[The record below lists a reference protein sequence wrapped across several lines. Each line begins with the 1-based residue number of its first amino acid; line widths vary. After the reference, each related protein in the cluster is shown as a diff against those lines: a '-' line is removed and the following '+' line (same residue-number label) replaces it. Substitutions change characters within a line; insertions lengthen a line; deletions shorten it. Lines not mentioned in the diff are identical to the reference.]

1 MSVIS
6 FSQNET
12 VEHKEVV
19 VLRMIVGLGNPGR
32 EYAHTRHNVGFDI
45 LDLFAKRRKVRILN
59 RQAHAL
65 VGSVDHYGEQIL
77 LVKPQTYM
85 NESGQSVGELARKHK
100 LEPSDILVVY
110 DDMDLPL
117 GKIRIR
123 MSGSAGGHN
132 GMKSII
138 SHLHS
143 NEFPR
148 MRIGIGRSGEAID
161 HVLSRFNRK
170 DREIMDVSIEQAAD
184 ALNMILEEGIEAAAN
199 QYNRASEG

>member
-1 MSVIS
+1 
-6 FSQNET
+6 
-12 VEHKEVV
+12 
-19 VLRMIVGLGNPGR
+19 MIVGLGNPGR

-45 LDLFAKRRKVRILN
+45 IDLLAKQRHVRILA
-59 RQAHAL
+59 RQSRAL
-65 VGSVDHYGEQIL
+65 VGSFDLCGEKIL
-77 LVKPQTYM
+77 LVKPQTFM
-85 NESGQSVGELARKHK
+85 NESGQAVGGIARKHN
-100 LEPSDILVVY
+100 LGPDDILVVY

-123 MSGSAGGHN
+123 MRGSSGGHN

-143 NEFPR
+143 EEFLR

-170 DREIMDVSIEQAAD
+170 DRVIMDDTIVQAAA
-184 ALNMILEEGIEAAAN
+184 ALDMILEEGIEAAMN
-199 QYNRASEG
+199 LHNRAEE